1 MAPEA
6 RDNIKCFESLKNLD
20 IYALG
25 IILADLV
32 CNPQTQMEQMR
43 ILDALKQR
51 PPRLPSNQNLESLI
65 EAQLMLQ
72 LVSEDPLRRPSLQQI
87 SEEWLPRW

>member
-1 MAPEA
+1 
-6 RDNIKCFESLKNLD
+6 
-20 IYALG
+20 
-25 IILADLV
+25 
-32 CNPQTQMEQMR
+32 MEQMR

-65 EAQLMLQ
+65 EGQLMLQ